1 MKTIKY
7 AGEYDISDLKL
18 FTASGNV
25 IKLDALYQSLDIY
38 ENMFSNS
45 LTGSII
51 FIDNNNLVMNAPITG
66 QEYLTFKITTPGL
79 DELSMD
85 FSQTA
90 MAVYKIDA
98 RKAERGNEVVQLHFC
113 SPELLRNER
122 TRISKSY
129 EGTISQIVSR
139 ILTDEKYINTSKPLF
154 IEPTKGIKRYVCAN
168 KNPFAFIRDLTT
180 EAISAENGSPN
191 YVFFENT
198 HGIHFRTLDSLY
210 VKDIRGIFI
219 ASDKGDIN
227 IAEGGVTNV
236 KEDMRR
242 VLDYD
247 IVSNN
252 DTRQNI
258 KQGMLGSKTISYNI
272 FEKDYEVTKYDY
284 FDDFNEFKRVSDND
298 ENDNPIYNRAPV
310 DEFLN
315 DMGNFKDARIF
326 LHSTSK
332 TGEFDGQNYFD
343 TDARLTPNDVHK
355 TVSHRYAK
363 NTELDNGVNINMEVN
378 GNTTIN
384 TGSLIDFQLPV
395 IGATHAG
402 HINDIYHSGKFLMTK
417 AKHTFESNG
426 KRYKIFFSAVKDSF
440 NSELPDGK
448 HEAIE
453 PKQIFR

>member
-1 MKTIKY
+1 MKTLKY

-25 IKLDALYQSLDIY
+25 IRLDGLYQSLDIY

-51 FIDNNNLVMNAPITG
+51 FIDNHNLVMNAPITG

-79 DELSMD
+79 DELAID
-85 FSQTA
+85 YSQRS

-98 RKAERGNEVVQLHFC
+98 RVAERGNEIIQLHFC

-122 TRISKSY
+122 TRISRSY
-129 EGTISQIVSR
+129 EGTISSIVATVLS
-139 ILTDEKYINTSKPLF
+139 DEKYINSAKPLF
-154 IEPTKGIKRYVCAN
+154 IEETKGIKRYVCAN
-168 KNPFAFIRDLTT
+168 KNPYTFIRDLTT

-198 HGIHFRTLDSLY
+198 DGIHFRTLDSLY
-210 VKDIRGIFI
+210 AMDIRGVFI
-219 ASDKGDIN
+219 ASDKGDIDVV
-227 IAEGGVTNV
+227 EGGITNI

-242 VLDYD
+242 VLEYEF
-247 IVSNN
+247 VSNN

-258 KQGMLGSKTISYNI
+258 KQGMLASKTLSYNI
-272 FEKDYEVTKYDY
+272 FEKRYEVFKRDY
-284 FDDFNEFKRVSDND
+284 FDDFDEFKRVSDND
-298 ENDNPIYNRAPV
+298 EKDNPIYNRAPV
-310 DEFLN
+310 DEFEN

-332 TGEFDGQNYFD
+332 TGEFDAQNYFD
-343 TDARLTPNDVHK
+343 KDAGLTPNDIHK
-355 TVSHRYAK
+355 TISHRFAK
-363 NTELDNGVNINMEVN
+363 NTELDNGIKINMEVN
-378 GNTTIN
+378 GNTTIKV
-384 TGSLIDFQLPV
+384 GSLIDFQLPV
-395 IGATHAG
+395 IGAKHGGHTH
-402 HINDIYHSGKFLMTK
+402 DIYHSGKFLMTK

-426 KRYKIFFSAVKDSF
+426 KRYKLYFSAVKDSF
-440 NSELPDGK
+440 DTELPDGE

-453 PKQIFR
+453 PKGMKA

>member
-1 MKTIKY
+1 MKTFKY

-25 IKLDALYQSLDIY
+25 IRLDGLYQSLDIY

-45 LTGSII
+45 ITGSII

-79 DELSMD
+79 DELAIDYSQRSM
-85 FSQTA
+85 A
-90 MAVYKIDA
+90 IYKIDA

-129 EGTISQIVSR
+129 EGTISQIVTK
-139 ILTDEKYINTSKPLF
+139 ILSDERYINTGKEIF
-154 IEPTKGIKRYVCAN
+154 VEPTKGIKRYVCAN

-180 EAISAENGSPN
+180 EAISAETGSPN

-198 HGIHFRTLDSLY
+198 DGIHFRTLDSLY
-210 VKDIRGIFI
+210 AEDIRGVFI

-227 IAEGGVTNV
+227 IAEGGITNV

-258 KQGMLGSKTISYNI
+258 KQGMLASKTLSYNI
-272 FEKDYEVTKYDY
+272 FEKSYEVRKRDY
-284 FDDFNEFKRVSDND
+284 FDDFDEFSRVSNND

-310 DEFLN
+310 DEYLN

-326 LHSTSK
+326 LHSISK
-332 TGEFDGQNYFD
+332 TGDFDAQHYFD
-343 TDARLTPNDVHK
+343 TDARLTPNDIHK
-355 TVSHRYAK
+355 TISHRFAK
-363 NTELDNGVNINMEVN
+363 NTELDNGVKINMEVN
-378 GNTTIN
+378 GNTTVKV
-384 TGSLIDFQLPV
+384 GSLIDFQLPV

-440 NSELPDGK
+440 NSQLPDGE

-453 PKQIFR
+453 PKQINR

>member
-1 MKTIKY
+1 MKTFKY

-25 IKLDALYQSLDIY
+25 IRLDGLYQSLDIY

-45 LTGSII
+45 ITGSII

-79 DELSMD
+79 DELAIDYSQRSM
-85 FSQTA
+85 A
-90 MAVYKIDA
+90 IYKIDA

-129 EGTISQIVSR
+129 EGTISQIVTN
-139 ILTDEKYINTSKPLF
+139 ILSDEKYINSSKEIF
-154 IEPTKGIKRYVCAN
+154 VEPTKGIKRYVCAN
-168 KNPFAFIRDLTT
+168 KNPYAFIRDLTT
-180 EAISAENGSPN
+180 EAISKETGSPN

-198 HGIHFRTLDSLY
+198 DGLHFRTLDSLY
-210 VKDIRGIFI
+210 AEDIRGVFI

-227 IAEGGVTNV
+227 IAEGGITNV

-258 KQGMLGSKTISYNI
+258 KQGMLASKTLSYNI
-272 FEKDYEVTKYDY
+272 FEKSYEVRKRDY
-284 FDDFNEFKRVSDND
+284 FDDFDEFSRVSNND

-310 DEFLN
+310 DEYLN

-326 LHSTSK
+326 LHSISK
-332 TGEFDGQNYFD
+332 TGDFDAQHYFD
-343 TDARLTPNDVHK
+343 TDARLTPNDIHK
-355 TVSHRYAK
+355 TISHRFAK
-363 NTELDNGVNINMEVN
+363 NTELDNGVKINMEVN
-378 GNTTIN
+378 GNTTVKV
-384 TGSLIDFQLPV
+384 GSLIDFQLPV
-395 IGATHAG
+395 IGAKHGGHAY
-402 HINDIYHSGKFLMTK
+402 DIYHSGKFLMTK

-440 NSELPDGK
+440 NSQLPDGE

-453 PKQIFR
+453 PKQINR

>member
-18 FTASGNV
+18 FTASGEV
-25 IKLDALYQSLDIY
+25 IRLDGLYQSLDIY

-51 FIDNNNLVMNAPITG
+51 FIDNNNLVMNGPITG

-79 DELSMD
+79 DD
-85 FSQTA
+85 FAIDFARKS

-129 EGTISQIVSR
+129 EGTISEIVAT
-139 ILTDEKYINTSKPLF
+139 ILSDEKYINSNKSLF
-154 IEPTKGIKRYVCAN
+154 IEETKGIKRYVCAN
-168 KNPFAFIRDLTT
+168 KNPYSFIRDLTT

-191 YVFFENT
+191 FVFFENT
-198 HGIHFRTLDSLY
+198 DGIHFRTLDSLY
-210 VKDIRGIFI
+210 AEDIKGIFI

-227 IAEGGVTNV
+227 ITEGGITNI
-236 KEDMRR
+236 KEDLRR

-258 KQGMLGSKTISYNI
+258 RQGMLASKTLSYNI
-272 FEKDYEVTKYDY
+272 FEKRCEVFKRDY
-284 FDDFNEFKRVSDND
+284 FDDFYNFKRVSDND
-298 ENDNPIYNRAPV
+298 ESDNPIYNRAPV
-310 DEFLN
+310 DEFEN

-326 LHSTSK
+326 LTSTSK
-332 TGEFDGQNYFD
+332 TGEFDAQHYFD
-343 TDARLTPNDVHK
+343 TDARLTPNDIHK
-355 TVSHRYAK
+355 TISHRFAK
-363 NTELDNGVNINMEVN
+363 NTELDNGVKINMEIN
-378 GNTTIN
+378 GNTTVKV
-384 TGSLIDFQLPV
+384 GSLIDFQLPV
-395 IGATHAG
+395 IGAKHGG
-402 HINDIYHSGKFLMTK
+402 HTYDIYHSGKFLMTK

-426 KRYKIFFSAVKDSF
+426 KRYKMFFSAVKDSF
-440 NSELPDGK
+440 NTELPDGR

-453 PKQIFR
+453 PKELNR